1 MPSSITRRHKA
12 AERRKRRFRRIV
24 MRTCESCTI
33 RRCECIVST
42 GDPRCTECAKY
53 NRKCDLAPPG
63 KEYERAQNVVE
74 EIDDRI
80 LVIYSKLAR
89 IKKSRKF
96 YLTKLKDMGDCE
108 AQNILEIEKDE
119 KQVEDAPTSAF
130 SLEELPDDIDWSI
143 LTSAS
148 G

>member
-1 MPSSITRRHKA
+1 
-12 AERRKRRFRRIV
+12 
-24 MRTCESCTI
+24 
-33 RRCECIVST
+33 
-42 GDPRCTECAKY
+42 
-53 NRKCDLAPPG
+53 CDLAPPG

-119 KQVEDAPTSAF
+119 KQVEDASTSAF
-130 SLEELPDDIDWSI
+130 SLEELPDDID
-143 LTSAS
+143 
-148 G
+148 